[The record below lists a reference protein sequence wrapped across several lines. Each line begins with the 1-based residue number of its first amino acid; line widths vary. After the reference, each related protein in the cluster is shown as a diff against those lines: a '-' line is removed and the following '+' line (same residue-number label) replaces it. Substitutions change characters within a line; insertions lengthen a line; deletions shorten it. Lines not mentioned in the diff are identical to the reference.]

1 MILGQRITEIR
12 KHKKL
17 SQAALG
23 KEVGTSGDVIGRYE
37 RGDIKPSIEV
47 VLKIAEVLE
56 VSVDYLVG
64 NTSLELDKNLLKRI
78 EELSKM
84 PEEEKTSLFKVIDA
98 YIRDF
103 KAKESFGLRASH

>member
-1 MILGQRITEIR
+1 MILGQKINQIR
-12 KHKKL
+12 KQKAL

-23 KEVGTSGDVIGRYE
+23 KAIGTSGDVIGRYE

-64 NTSLELDKNLLKRI
+64 NTSLELDKRLLKRI
-78 EELSKM
+78 EDLSKM
-84 PEEEKTSLFKVIDA
+84 PEEEKLSLFKVIDA
-98 YIRDF
+98 YVRDF
-103 KAKESFGLRASH
+103 NAQKAYS

>member
-12 KHKKL
+12 KQKRL
-17 SQAALG
+17 SQSALG
-23 KEVGTSGDVIGRYE
+23 KSVGTSGDVIGRYE

-64 NTSLELDKNLLKRI
+64 NTSLELDKSLLKRI
-78 EELSKM
+78 EDLSKM
-84 PEEEKTSLFKVIDA
+84 PDEEKVSLFKVIDA

-103 KAKESFGLRASH
+103 KAKESFGLGASS